1 METDI
6 RKYGFDE
13 VVKFIPVMPEVITAV
28 GATGELN
35 SPEEVSNT
43 LFDKGNKLN
52 TSNLVAPD
60 FAGLLDKE
68 AK

>member
-1 METDI
+1 MENDM

-13 VVKFIPVMPEVITAV
+13 VVKFIPVMPEVIAAV

-35 SPEEVSNT
+35 NPEEVSNT
-43 LFDKGNKLN
+43 ILDKGERLN

-68 AK
+68 SK

>member
-1 METDI
+1 M

-28 GATGELN
+28 GETGELKN
-35 SPEEVSNT
+35 PEDVSNT
-43 LFDKGNKLN
+43 ILEKGERLN

-68 AK
+68 TK

>member
-1 METDI
+1 MENDI

-28 GATGELN
+28 GATGELTN
-35 SPEEVSNT
+35 PEDVSNT
-43 LFDKGNKLN
+43 ILEKGERLN

-68 AK
+68 TK